1 MKILNHKFEGIDFK
15 AARWIGPPI
24 TPVIVV
30 LHDTA
35 SHLIKGNAAAYLR
48 ENDAKVSVH
57 FVIERD
63 GTIVQL
69 VPTNLRANHAGQSS
83 FQGRS
88 GCNDFSIGIE
98 IVNPGKMT
106 LVSGT
111 PLTARAWFKT
121 TFVDGETCELAEM
134 ATPEHGGGVWMD
146 YTAAQITAVTLL
158 LECLFRDIPSLRDIT
173 THWEISP
180 GRKVDVNPLFPLQAI
195 RSKVLGR
202 DDPALLAAEAGS
214 EVATADDLVSVD
226 TPGDQLNMRRWP
238 SFNSNIVATIP
249 DCTIMPVIRRGMFGG
264 RQWLLVQY
272 GGREGWVVAALTT
285 ATIHSEY
292 TP

>member
-1 MKILNHKFEGIDFK
+1 MRLVNHKLEGFDFK
-15 AARWIGPPI
+15 AARWVGPAI
-24 TPVIVV
+24 TPEIVV

-35 SHLIKGNAAAYLR
+35 SHLTLGNAAAYLR
-48 ENDAKVSVH
+48 DNNAKVSVH

-69 VPTNLRANHAGQSS
+69 VPTNHRANHAGQSS

-88 GCNDFSIGIE
+88 SCNDFSIGIE

-106 LVSGT
+106 LVSRD

-121 TFVDGETCELAEM
+121 SFVDGDACELAEM
-134 ATPEHGGGVWMD
+134 ATPEHGSGVWMD
-146 YTAAQITAVTLL
+146 YTAAQIRAVTLL

-195 RSKVLGR
+195 RAKVLGR
-202 DDPALLAAEAGS
+202 DDPALIAAEAES
-214 EVATADDLVSVD
+214 EVAKADDVVRVITL
-226 TPGDQLNMRRWP
+226 GDRLNMRRWP
-238 SFNSNIVATIP
+238 SFNPNIIGSIP
-249 DCTIMPVIRRGMFGG
+249 DGTVVPVLRGGIFGG
-264 RQWLLVQY
+264 RGWLLVQY
-272 GGREGWVVAALTT
+272 GGEAGWVVARY
-285 ATIHSEY
+285 TII
-292 TP
+292 PA